1 MSAPAVPGMSSAPV
15 HPRDQRRLEK
25 PRRRAAARR
34 AVFTGEYSDVLQSQ
48 RWMHSVIK
56 NSKLYVYS
64 KTEQGDHFLAF
75 KNPMKFTADLICFLN
90 N

>member
-1 MSAPAVPGMSSAPV
+1 
-15 HPRDQRRLEK
+15 
-25 PRRRAAARR
+25 
-34 AVFTGEYSDVLQSQ
+34 
-48 RWMHSVIK
+48 MHSVIK